1 MPPYRLI
8 PNSPRKRIEYVLKS
22 LGQKVARDTVF
33 VVAHTVGVD
42 AFDFSSITPLREA
55 GGADAEE
62 LNKKVN
68 EATIE
73 SFPDGPPHPAEALI
87 PWVGQRLAAQQKE
100 VRKGRLDERE
110 YDRLVEELERM
121 LPQIA
126 TWAHHTR
133 PDLPSLSI
141 AQAMSQAAVFEDPGA
156 SSDVPQGEVIYRF
169 ADGWTIQNLTTPE
182 QIFADGIR
190 VQNCLREDRYGPS
203 YVDRV
208 RSGDTKIFSL
218 RKESGIPVISI
229 EYDVPNKHFNQ
240 IYANQN
246 TPLGIRLEDLLEQDT
261 WRERPADARILWE
274 NIQQY
279 KPRIAEFLTEF
290 GANAGAFTMA
300 DAPLPADLTSV
311 GGRLDLRGYNHP
323 LPAGLTSVD
332 GNLYLSG
339 YAHPLPAGLTS
350 VGGRL
355 DLEGYQRPLPA
366 GLTSVG
372 GYLGLIGY
380 PHPLPAGLTSVGGS
394 IDLSGYKHPLPAGL
408 TSVGG
413 GLGLEG
419 YSYPLPAGL
428 TSVGGALLLR
438 RYAHP
443 LPARLTSVGGYIGL
457 RSYAH
462 PLPAGLTN
470 VDGSLELAGYQH
482 PLPAG
487 LTSVGGS
494 LFLKGYEHP
503 LPAGLT
509 SVGGRLDLEGY
520 QRPLPAGLVVGGD
533 ISGAKNYPFP
543 LPGAGEAFPRYEDV
557 KQTSKITPN
566 RRRSSSSP
574 VRKTSRKPP
583 RKTSK
588 RAQRKT
594 SRS

>member
-8 PNSPRKRIEYVLKS
+8 PNSPRARMTYVLKS

-68 EATIE
+68 EAMIE

-110 YDRLVEELERM
+110 YDRLVESLERM

-126 TWAHHTR
+126 TWVHHTR
-133 PDLPSLSI
+133 PDLTKLSI
-141 AQAMSQAAVFEDPGA
+141 ADAMSQAAVFEDPGA
-156 SSDVPQGEVIYRF
+156 SSAVPQGEVIYRF
-169 ADGWTIQNLTTPE
+169 ADGWTIQNLTKPE
-182 QIFADGIR
+182 QIFADGIH
-190 VQNCLREDRYGPS
+190 VQNCLRKDRHGLS
-203 YVDRV
+203 YAADVQD
-208 RSGDTKIFSL
+208 GATKIFSL
-218 RKESGIPVISI
+218 RKPSGIPVISI
-229 EYDVPNKHFNQ
+229 EYNVPNKHFNQ
-240 IYANQN
+240 IYAKQN

-261 WRERPADARILWE
+261 WLERPVDARILWE

-279 KPRIAEFLTEF
+279 KPRIAEFLTAF
-290 GANAGAFTMA
+290 GADAAAFIMA
-300 DAPLPADLTSV
+300 DAT
-311 GGRLDLRGYNHP
+311 
-323 LPAGLTSVD
+323 LPAGLTSVGGGLD
-332 GNLYLSG
+332 LRNYNHPLPARLTGVGGDLRLANYE
-339 YAHPLPAGLTS
+339 HPLPAGLTS
-350 VGGRL
+350 VGGNLVLRSYAYPLPAGLTSVDGSL
-355 DLEGYQRPLPA
+355 DLSGYSYPLPA

-372 GYLGLIGY
+372 GGLDLSGY
-380 PHPLPAGLTSVGGS
+380 PHPLPARLLTSAGGHLDLSGYSYPLPAGLTSVDGSLGLGGYS
-394 IDLSGYKHPLPAGL
+394 YPLPAGL

-413 GLGLEG
+413 GLGLGG

-428 TSVGGALLLR
+428 TSVGGSLFLR

-443 LPARLTSVGGYIGL
+443 LPARLTSVGGYLFLKG
-457 RSYAH
+457 YEH

-470 VDGSLELAGYQH
+470 VDGSLELAGYKH
-482 PLPAG
+482 
-487 LTSVGGS
+487 
-494 LFLKGYEHP
+494 
-503 LPAGLT
+503 
-509 SVGGRLDLEGY
+509 
-520 QRPLPAGLVVGGD
+520 PLPAGLVVG
-533 ISGAKNYPFP
+533 SEFLGADDYPFP
-543 LPGAGEAFPRYEDV
+543 LPGAGVNR
-557 KQTSKITPN
+557 TRTWKITPN
-566 RRRSSSSP
+566 RKRSSSSP